1 MRRMHWIAGVIAV
14 LTISGAYG
22 TGCFFGSA
30 DDCALGLQCGSPTGS
45 GTSTT
50 SSSGGGGSVV
60 SDECVPS
67 INTGVVPNDCGV
79 FVALNGD
86 DANPGTKEKPKKTM
100 EAAITAAKSSG
111 GKLYACGQ
119 TFQETVELPAGVALF
134 GALDCMGGW
143 SYKATQRTVIQG
155 SADTVPLTMVKGAG
169 EIRMEDVDVRAADA
183 TKAGGSSIALIVDG
197 ATVTLSRCELVAGNG
212 MAGEKGATPV
222 DSIGS
227 IDNPDD
233 PSIIGGVG
241 ANACMGGASGNPGGV
256 GIANTLCMD
265 SIGGNGGNGGIE
277 TGNGMNGVDGAP
289 ASASGKGK
297 GGVGDSGVGCEPGGY
312 GQDGMAGMPGAG
324 ATEVG
329 AIDVQGYVGAAG
341 IQGLRGGH
349 GQGGGGGGGGKGK
362 SACNGASGGGGGA
375 GGCGGFGGLGG
386 TAGGSSIAIVSVNGT
401 LSFTDVDLKS
411 GVGGVGGDGGDG
423 QIGGI
428 GGNGGKAGLLTAG
441 TTKACAGGAG
451 GSGGTGGQGGGG
463 RGGHSLGIAFMGK
476 AAPTSGVSV
485 TLGMAG
491 AGGLGGD
498 MSGNGAAGEAKN
510 TLEFPAATP

>member
-45 GTSTT
+45 GTSAT

-100 EAAITAAKSSG
+100 GAAITAAKSSG

-212 MAGEKGATPV
+212 MAGEKGATPM
-222 DSIGS
+222 DSVGPT
-227 IDNPDD
+227 DLND
-233 PSIIGGVG
+233 PSIRGKNGV
-241 ANACMGGASGNPGGV
+241 NACTNGLSGNPGGETTANPLCAASIGGKGGTGSVEAGNAEAGAQGEPV
-256 GIANTLCMD
+256 GDLNEGLGGAGSAVTGCK
-265 SIGGNGGNGGIE
+265 IGGNGQDGATGGAGLGA
-277 TGNGMNGVDGAP
+277 TGVGVVSIAGFAGAVGEPGLDGAP
-289 ASASGKGK
+289 A
-297 GGVGDSGVGCEPGGY
+297 
-312 GQDGMAGMPGAG
+312 
-324 ATEVG
+324 
-329 AIDVQGYVGAAG
+329 
-341 IQGLRGGH
+341 
-349 GQGGGGGGGGKGK
+349 QGGGGGGGAKGK
-362 SACNGASGGGGGA
+362 VTCGGPGGGGGGA
-375 GGCGGFGGLGG
+375 GGCGGKGGLGG
-386 TAGGSSIAIVSVNGT
+386 TAGGSSIAIVGLNAT
-401 LSFTDVDLKS
+401 LSFSDINLK
-411 GVGGVGGDGGDG
+411 VAAGGKGGDGGDG
-423 QIGGI
+423 QVGGIGGI
-428 GGNGGKAGLLTAG
+428 GGVGGTGIMIPPG
-441 TTKACAGGAG
+441 CPGGYG
-451 GSGGTGGQGGGG
+451 GFGGTGGQGGGG

-476 AAPTSGVSV
+476 AAPTSGVSI

-491 AGGLGGD
+491 AGGLGAD
-498 MSGNGAAGEAKN
+498 MSGDGAAGEAKN